1 MLLGIEKEKEDILL
15 AAEKSDLFDGQHS
28 MDFENDGIDLLD
40 IADGLKELLRRNKFT
55 SDKLL
60 TISSSELTDIFR
72 Y

>member
-28 MDFENDGIDLLD
+28 GDSENDGIDLLD

-55 SDKLL
+55 LDKLL
-60 TISSSELTDIFR
+60 TTYSSELG
-72 Y
+72 